1 MRQVAEAESVI
12 TQLVFEHSLRIR
24 IRGDGL
30 GKDSSAPSSNGTQ
43 DTSNTTLAAEESA
56 STSGDATPAEAEVE
70 EELLKETE
78 DAARVETEKPKTA
91 HLIGRIN
98 SLVTT
103 DLMDVAYLQNTLRLR
118 TWCRS

>member
-30 GKDSSAPSSNGTQ
+30 GKDSSVPSSSGTQ

-56 STSGDATPAEAEVE
+56 STSGNATPAEAEVE

-78 DAARVETEKPKTA
+78 DASRVEIEKPKTA

-118 TWCRS
+118 T

>member
-30 GKDSSAPSSNGTQ
+30 GKDSSAPSSSGTQ

-56 STSGDATPAEAEVE
+56 PTSGDATPAEAEVE

-78 DAARVETEKPKTA
+78 DASRVETEKPKTA

-103 DLMDVAYLQNTLRLR
+103 DLMDVVYLQNMLRLR

>member
-1 MRQVAEAESVI
+1 MRQVAEAESAI

-30 GKDSSAPSSNGTQ
+30 GKDSSAPSGSTQ
-43 DTSNTTLAAEESA
+43 DTSNTALAAEESA
-56 STSGDATPAEAEVE
+56 STSGDTTPGEAEVE

-78 DAARVETEKPKTA
+78 DAARVEAEKPKTA

-103 DLMDVAYLQNTLRLR
+103 DLMDVVYLQNMLRLR

>member
-30 GKDSSAPSSNGTQ
+30 GKDSSVPSGSTQ
-43 DTSNTTLAAEESA
+43 DTSNSTLAAEEST
-56 STSGDATPAEAEVE
+56 STSGDITPAEAEVE

-103 DLMDVAYLQNTLRLR
+103 DLMDVVYLQNMLRLR